1 MDANTEADL
10 RRRLANQAAT
20 IQEDDR
26 ALMAAGARL
35 RETEE
40 RLAAALRRLD
50 RIANALQVVRDA
62 RCARSSQPNS
72 TTPTPP

>member
-1 MDANTEADL
+1 MSDDL

-35 RETEE
+35 RETEA
-40 RLAAALRRLD
+40 RLAEALRRLD
-50 RIANALQVVRDA
+50 RIADVVQTA
-62 RCARSSQPNS
+62 RAKGARSARPSPASS
-72 TTPTPP
+72 TKPTPP